1 MIRRTFSGACIIVL
15 FAPMSGLAQTGSD
28 GVGFFKSLASDV
40 RADFHYHYSSQAL
53 KKIVPGLGAS
63 AVLANTD
70 ADENI
75 QRFFNDKV
83 TGETGDDLSD
93 LFTSIGDVAQPL
105 YSMPIYLG
113 AMWLGGY
120 NSATESS
127 LAHVTGGQRPDGG
140 GLQVTVRF

>member
-1 MIRRTFSGACIIVL
+1 
-15 FAPMSGLAQTGSD
+15 MSGLAQTGSD